1 MDEAFVVVSVISG
14 IFGIIGLLI
23 LDRNWFRRERFKF
36 NMDSDKKEQTL
47 RFKKMARDLGLDVK
61 TPPFR
66 GTAPGPLGP
75 LSGIGSLIELA
86 KGLSPEVR
94 GELIDR
100 FLLGRSTEESSEEE
114 TSPGL
119 FEILKDFAVKN
130 PDLVKGLL
138 DGITKGKDSGESGLL

>member
-36 NMDSDKKEQTL
+36 NLDSDKKEQTL

-66 GTAPGPLGP
+66 GPASTPMDTISGLLPLLKNINPDQLGAIADILGGQAPDEGGEEGP
-75 LSGIGSLIELA
+75 LSGIE
-86 KGLSPEVR
+86 GLV
-94 GELIDR
+94 
-100 FLLGRSTEESSEEE
+100 
-114 TSPGL
+114 
-119 FEILKDFAVKN
+119 DFATKN
-130 PDLVKGLL
+130 PDMVKGFM
-138 DGITKGKDSGESGLL
+138 DGITKGKGQNESGLL